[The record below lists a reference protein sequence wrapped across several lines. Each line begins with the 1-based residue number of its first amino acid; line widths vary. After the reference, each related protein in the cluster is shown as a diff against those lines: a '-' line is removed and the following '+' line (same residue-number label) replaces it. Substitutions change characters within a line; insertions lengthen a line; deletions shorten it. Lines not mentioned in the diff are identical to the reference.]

1 LPAESDTEAAED
13 AKKYSTFW
21 KEFGKA
27 IKLGIIED
35 VQNRQRLAKL
45 MRFETSKSGSK
56 EIGLDA
62 YIANMKEGQ
71 KSIYYL
77 AGQHRAANL
86 PYKTSILYCA
96 ATAAAISAAAAVT
109 ALGVALCGLP
119 SCLPASCLLAAAAVD
134 ALGVALYGLPCC
146 LPASCAAAAFAYQVY
161 LHVLLHG
168 SACRSCKLSA
178 TCADQ

>member
-77 AGQHRAANL
+77 AGQHRPANFTL
-86 PYKTSILYCA
+86 QYTN
-96 ATAAAISAAAAVT
+96 ATAAAAAV
-109 ALGVALCGLP
+109 
-119 SCLPASCLLAAAAVD
+119 AAF
-134 ALGVALYGLPCC
+134 GVALYGLPCC
-146 LPASCAAAAFAYQVY
+146 LAASCLHAAAAAAAAAVADADAHAHHVY
-161 LHVLLHG
+161 LCVLL
-168 SACRSCKLSA
+168 
-178 TCADQ
+178 DQLAFPSTYQQSLQCVDE

>member
-1 LPAESDTEAAED
+1 MPAESDTEAAED

-77 AGQHRAANL
+77 AGQHRAANF
-86 PYKTSILYCA
+86 
-96 ATAAAISAAAAVT
+96 
-109 ALGVALCGLP
+109 ALQHTNNNM
-119 SCLPASCLLAAAAVD
+119 LL
-134 ALGVALYGLPCC
+134 LLL
-146 LPASCAAAAFAYQVY
+146 LLQ
-161 LHVLLHG
+161 LLLLLVLLCMVCHFG
-168 SACRSCKLSA
+168 C
-178 TCADQ
+178 

>member
-1 LPAESDTEAAED
+1 LPVESDTEAAED

-77 AGQHRAANL
+77 AGQHRAA
-86 PYKTSILYCA
+86 IF
-96 ATAAAISAAAAVT
+96 
-109 ALGVALCGLP
+109 ALQNINTVLCCYNCCCDCCYNCCC
-119 SCLPASCLLAAAAVD
+119 SC
-134 ALGVALYGLPCC
+134 CC
-146 LPASCAAAAFAYQVY
+146 S
-161 LHVLLHG
+161 
-168 SACRSCKLSA
+168 
-178 TCADQ
+178 

>member
-1 LPAESDTEAAED
+1 MLTSTNSSLSTAVCQQQSVNSHAGVRADCWHQAFSQHPSRSKCAVAESDSEAAEE

-45 MRFETSKSGSK
+45 LRFETSKSAGK
-56 EIGLDA
+56 TIGLDA

-77 AGQHRAANL
+77 AGVPLLLQLLQQLLQCLVSTPSGRLAGLAIFL
-86 PYKTSILYCA
+86 TAGAGSI
-96 ATAAAISAAAAVT
+96 SSF
-109 ALGVALCGLP
+109 P
-119 SCLPASCLLAAAAVD
+119 
-134 ALGVALYGLPCC
+134 
-146 LPASCAAAAFAYQVY
+146 
-161 LHVLLHG
+161 
-168 SACRSCKLSA
+168 
-178 TCADQ
+178 

>member
-1 LPAESDTEAAED
+1 MPAESDTEAAED

-45 MRFETSKSGSK
+45 MRFETSKSGGK

-62 YIANMKEGQ
+62 YITNMKEGQ

-77 AGQHRAANL
+77 AGQHRAASFTL
-86 PYKTSILYCA
+86 PCIITA
-96 ATAAAISAAAAVT
+96 ATTAAAAAATV
-109 ALGVALCGLP
+109 VAL
-119 SCLPASCLLAAAAVD
+119 SIT
-134 ALGVALYGLPCC
+134 
-146 LPASCAAAAFAYQVY
+146 
-161 LHVLLHG
+161 LHG
-168 SACRSCKLSA
+168 FAS
-178 TCADQ
+178 